1 MSRRGLQVVNL
12 GLALLT
18 VALAGAS
25 LAFGVAS
32 PIYGQ
37 ESLSDSPALDSN
49 LRFMG
54 GVGVGLGVALVWIT
68 PKIEQHTTVFRV
80 VWLCALAGGLGRLIS
95 AAFVGVP
102 PLPMLILT
110 IIEVL
115 GVPLLLIWQS
125 RVASSSRN
133 DMS

>member
-1 MSRRGLQVVNL
+1 M
-12 GLALLT
+12 
-18 VALAGAS
+18 
-25 LAFGVAS
+25 
-32 PIYGQ
+32 
-37 ESLSDSPALDSN
+37 PALDSN

-54 GVGVGLGVALVWIT
+54 GAGVGLGVALVWIT

-80 VWLCALAGGLGRLIS
+80 VWLCPLAGGSGRLIS

-102 PLPMLILT
+102 PLPMLVLT

-125 RVASSSRN
+125 RVASSSRS